1 MPIGLLPS
9 PGQPSPAAAFK
20 QRSLSGK
27 GGPDAASPG
36 VKAAQKRG
44 PGAGEAEE
52 QDLIAAFISGETVL
66 PSPTKPQHP
75 PAAAAAAA
83 AGKAAGS
90 PDSPALAPA
99 AARTSSGCA
108 AVVEA
113 VDADASPAGEAP
125 RTACSSTGGRTSADG
140 GTPQAAAVSPL
151 PGPPSSGTACR
162 SLPFAEGPSPA
173 RQPAPTFPESSP
185 VAPLPPPPQAPSPP
199 AGGPSRSFNKSLN
212 KRWSCRCMS
221 RVRASI
227 RRRLRRA
234 DSPPVPHSR
243 ELTPPEAGRR
253 SPASAAPVLPPI
265 PEAVAEAAPAAAPL
279 KGAAAAAITAVT
291 APGAAAAAA
300 AGGSFEEVDLGLPA
314 VPAAR
319 APSRLASLRGRL
331 ACSCFVTPVL

>member
-212 KRWSCRCMS
+212 KRWSCSMS

>member
-52 QDLIAAFISGETVL
+52 QVGEGCAGGGSARGGRKAARREPPVVGPTNQALRSEPGPVLSSLQDLIAAFISGETVL

-185 VAPLPPPPQAPSPP
+185 VAPLPPPPQV
-199 AGGPSRSFNKSLN
+199 K
-212 KRWSCRCMS
+212 
-221 RVRASI
+221 
-227 RRRLRRA
+227 
-234 DSPPVPHSR
+234 
-243 ELTPPEAGRR
+243 
-253 SPASAAPVLPPI
+253 
-265 PEAVAEAAPAAAPL
+265 
-279 KGAAAAAITAVT
+279 
-291 APGAAAAAA
+291 
-300 AGGSFEEVDLGLPA
+300 
-314 VPAAR
+314 
-319 APSRLASLRGRL
+319 
-331 ACSCFVTPVL
+331 